1 MEIQGM
7 VGDIRTVLLCTSIL
21 RSCWQLKWRLC
32 RHNAGTQLCGA
43 LQALWTSPFSPN
55 TQRICSVH
63 LCNSDW
69 ALDIT
74 SPTKPRGYP
83 SLTGDSVSAVCTNN
97 PCSFLNKNFGRPICD
112 PKFKFYPQN
121 IQWCPSESLG
131 WFHSCLFIEVAGCPF
146 TWYQTIFTVLNCQ
159 EEQV

>member
-1 MEIQGM
+1 M
-7 VGDIRTVLLCTSIL
+7 
-21 RSCWQLKWRLC
+21 KWWLC
-32 RHNAGTQLCGA
+32 RHNAGTQLCWA
-43 LQALWTSPFSPN
+43 LQALWTSSFNPN
-55 TQRICSVH
+55 TQRICSAH

-83 SLTGDSVSAVCTNN
+83 SLTGRGILSQQYAQTILV
-97 PCSFLNKNFGRPICD
+97 FLSEKNFGRPICD

-121 IQWCPSESLG
+121 VQWCPSESLG

-146 TWYQTIFTVLNCQ
+146 TWYQTIFTVNCQ
-159 EEQV
+159 EQVYKNNLQCSSSCSSGESFFPALF